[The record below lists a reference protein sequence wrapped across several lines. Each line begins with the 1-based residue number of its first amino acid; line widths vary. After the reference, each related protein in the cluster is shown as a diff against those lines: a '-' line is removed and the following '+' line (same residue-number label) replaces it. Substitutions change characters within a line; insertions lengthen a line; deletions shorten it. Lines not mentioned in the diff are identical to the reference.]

1 MIEIKE
7 WTWEPIRK
15 RDIAA
20 KTITCPY
27 CGVRV
32 QASSTTRIVDT
43 ATGAIKY
50 QIHKC
55 PECFMPVIIGLD
67 GKIIPQSQLLP
78 YEDIRFLP
86 PNVEKLYNECR
97 KCFLNE
103 CYHSVIMV
111 SRTLLM
117 YIAVDKGADVG
128 KRFVEYIDFL
138 EVNGYIGS
146 QNKAWVDKIR
156 KIGNKYTHE
165 MGMATQEDADKVI
178 VFIKQLLGNLYEMP
192 HLAEE
197 EEA

>member
-7 WTWEPIRK
+7 WTWKAIPKKEMT
-15 RDIAA
+15 A

-32 QASSTTRIVDT
+32 QAGSTTRIVDT

-78 YEDIRFLP
+78 YEDVRFLP

-178 VFIKQLLGNLYEMP
+178 VFYKTAIGQLI
-192 HLAEE
+192 
-197 EEA
+197 

>member
-7 WTWEPIRK
+7 WTWERVGK
-15 RDIAA
+15 KDGSA

-32 QASSTTRIVDT
+32 QASSNTRIVDA

-67 GKIIPQSQLLP
+67 GRIIPQPQTLP
-78 YEDIRFLP
+78 YEDVRFLP
-86 PNVEKLYNECR
+86 SNLEKLYNECR
-97 KCFLNE
+97 RCFSHE
-103 CYHSVIMV
+103 CYHSVVMV

-117 YIAVDKGADVG
+117 HIAVDKGDKPG
-128 KRFVEYIDFL
+128 KSFLAYINYL
-138 EVNGYIGS
+138 ESKGYIGS

-156 KIGNKYTHE
+156 EIANKYVHK
-165 MGMATQEDADKVI
+165 MDMATKEDAHRVI
-178 VFIKQLLGNLYEMP
+178 IFVKQLLGNLYEMP

-197 EEA
+197 EES

>member
-7 WTWEPIRK
+7 WTWKAIPKKEMT
-15 RDIAA
+15 A

-32 QASSTTRIVDT
+32 QAGSTTRIVDT

-78 YEDIRFLP
+78 YEDVRFLP

-165 MGMATQEDADKVI
+165 MGMAKQEDKVI

-197 EEA
+197 E

>member
-1 MIEIKE
+1 MIAITE
-7 WTWEPIRK
+7 WTWETVKKKEIST
-15 RDIAA
+15 

-27 CGVRV
+27 CNVRV
-32 QASSTTRIVDT
+32 QAISSTRIVDVS
-43 ATGAIKY
+43 TGAIKY
-50 QIHKC
+50 GIHKC

-78 YEDIRFLP
+78 YEDVPFLP
-86 PNVEKLYNECR
+86 ANIEKLYNECR
-97 KCFLNE
+97 KCFLND

-117 YIAVDKGADVG
+117 YIAVDKGDRAG
-128 KRFVEYIDFL
+128 KSFAAYIDFL

-156 KIGNKYTHE
+156 EIGNKYVHALD
-165 MGMATQEDADKVI
+165 MATKEDAHKVI

-192 HLAEE
+192 HLAGEGE
-197 EEA
+197 S

>member
-1 MIEIKE
+1 
-7 WTWEPIRK
+7 
-15 RDIAA
+15 
-20 KTITCPY
+20 
-27 CGVRV
+27 
-32 QASSTTRIVDT
+32 
-43 ATGAIKY
+43 
-50 QIHKC
+50 
-55 PECFMPVIIGLD
+55 
-67 GKIIPQSQLLP
+67 
-78 YEDIRFLP
+78 
-86 PNVEKLYNECR
+86 
-97 KCFLNE
+97 
-103 CYHSVIMV
+103 MV

-197 EEA
+197 EET